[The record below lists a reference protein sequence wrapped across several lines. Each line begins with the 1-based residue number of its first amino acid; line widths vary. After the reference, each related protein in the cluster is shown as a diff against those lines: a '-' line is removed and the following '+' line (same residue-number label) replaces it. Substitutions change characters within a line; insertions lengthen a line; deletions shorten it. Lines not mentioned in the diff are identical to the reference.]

1 MEDVGGMFAT
11 YFRWTVK
18 PGKEAEFAALWSEGT
33 KALRLEGSLGSALF
47 TGQDGSYSAFA
58 RWPDKDT
65 RDRAFAKKIRP
76 DIFDP
81 FRECILKTV
90 SWDDVELIENLWVA

>member
-1 MEDVGGMFAT
+1 MFAT
-11 YFRWTVK
+11 YIRWTVK
-18 PGKEAEFAALWSEGT
+18 SGRVGEFVALWTEGT

-47 TGQDGSYSAFA
+47 AGQDGSYSAFA

-65 RDRAFAKKIRP
+65 RDRAFAKRIRP

-81 FRECILKTV
+81 FRDCILETI
-90 SWDDVELIENLWVA
+90 SWDDVEMVKDLWVT